1 MDYTKQIDEAIK
13 GTAQK
18 VEIGK
23 VTVLTGKNGS
33 GKSMLRKIL
42 ASYIADKLGK
52 DDIKGVVSGVSMESR
67 TQRKFDFGALNSMG
81 IDDPTN
87 PTSSETLHNID
98 SLVRSVSEK
107 QPRYLVI
114 DEPEIGMGE
123 EMVAALVIKLND
135 MFNPLPIG
143 CNGVLLITHNRYIVE
158 NVKGEFLNM
167 EGQTREEWLNRK
179 IIPVDIEKFKEESL
193 ELYRAIN
200 NYKKDKTNE

>member
-1 MDYTKQIDEAIK
+1 MDYIKQIDEAIK

-33 GKSMLRKIL
+33 GKSLLRKIL

-52 DDIKGVVSGVSMESR
+52 GKDDFKGIVSGISMESR
-67 TQRKFDFGALNSMG
+67 TNKKTDFSALNAMG

-107 QPRYLVI
+107 EPRYIVI

-123 EMVAALVIKLND
+123 EMVMALVIKLNA
-135 MFNPLPIG
+135 MFNPLPAG
-143 CNGVLLITHNRYIVE
+143 CNGVLLITHNRYLVKNIV
-158 NVKGEFLNM
+158 GEFLNM
-167 EGQTREEWLNRK
+167 EGQSRDEWLNRELV
-179 IIPVDIEKFKEESL
+179 PTDIKKFEEDSL
-193 ELYRAIN
+193 GLYRAIV
-200 NYKKDKTNE
+200 NYKKD